1 MTGIKLPQSM
11 QRLTHEVMNA
21 ASNGIAYDVWTWTPP
36 VYDTSEDAFP
46 LVVVLDGDMFM
57 GAAIDTVALV
67 STIGEARPAIIVGVT
82 TAPPGNHGIQ
92 RTIDYS
98 AEAPTEEM
106 LKAPPGTEFS
116 FWALYQSMFAEAGLR
131 FEDGFGGTDAFLSFL
146 TDELL
151 VKLHTNY
158 RIDADEIGI
167 AGHSS
172 GGDFAVDTLLRKQ
185 TPFSKFI
192 VGSFGTDVLER
203 TLPGREQAF
212 ADTAAPRHLNV
223 FAGYGG
229 AELTDPYLTQYI
241 ERGVD
246 LLNRLQASDTEQLS
260 ITIRNFERETHGS
273 VFPHVFSTGFR
284 ELWGTGL
291 SFVEAV
297 AALSAESDS
306 GGG

>member
-1 MTGIKLPQSM
+1 MSNGIKLPQSM
-11 QRLTHEVMNA
+11 RRLSHEVIEA
-21 ASNGIAYDVWTWTPP
+21 ASNGVAYDVWTWTPP
-36 VYDTSEDAFP
+36 MYDQSEDAFP
-46 LVVVLDGDMFM
+46 LVVLLDGDMFM

-67 STIGEARPAIIVGVT
+67 SSIGEARPAMVVGIN
-82 TAPPGNHGIQ
+82 TAPPRDHGLQ

-98 AEAPTEEM
+98 AEAPTAEM
-106 LKAPPGTEFS
+106 RKAPPGTEFS
-116 FWALYQSMFAEAGLR
+116 FWTLYEQMFAEAGLQ

-151 VKLHTNY
+151 VKLQADY
-158 RIDADEIGI
+158 RIDAEDIGI

-203 TLPGREQAF
+203 TLADREKVF
-212 ADTAAPRHLNV
+212 AETDSPRHLSV

-229 AELTDPYLTQYI
+229 AEQTDPYLTQYI

-246 LLNRLQASDTEQLS
+246 LLERLQASDTEQVS

-273 VFPHVFSTGFR
+273 VFPHIFSTGFR

-297 AALSAESDS
+297 AALSAE
-306 GGG
+306 